1 MKRRIFLSL
10 GFLLLAAPAAAAGFS
25 DWAAIVVAGDS
36 FAHSGKRSAVFD
48 NGRTAIAREL
58 TAIGFRSENILQF
71 SDRPK
76 KYRDGHPARSTNR
89 NLARGLAQV
98 AAKARGGCLAYLTSH
113 GDDQGIGVGNDL
125 LSPRDLA
132 GMIHDACG
140 ERPAVVIVSACYSG
154 VFVERL
160 KAPNRIVLTAA
171 AKDRSSF
178 GCGET
183 DQYTFFDT
191 CTVENLPGAGDFAT
205 FGKKA
210 IACVAAREKKEKVD
224 LSSKPQLAVG
234 NHAAAV
240 IPRWK

>member
-1 MKRRIFLSL
+1 MNRCVY
-10 GFLLLAAPAAAAGFS
+10 LLLCAVALAVPAAAGFG

-89 NLARGLAQV
+89 NLARGLSQV

-113 GDDQGIGVGNDL
+113 GDDQGIGIGDDL
-125 LSPRDLA
+125 LSPRGLA
-132 GMIHDACG
+132 GMLHDACG
-140 ERPAVVIVSACYSG
+140 DRPAVVIVSACYSG

-183 DQYTFFDT
+183 DQFTFFDT

-205 FGKKA
+205 FAKKT
-210 IACVAAREKKEKVD
+210 IACVAAREKKEEVD
-224 LSSKPQLAVG
+224 QPSNPQLAVG
-234 NHAAAV
+234 DHAAV